1 MCLVSPAPGGCCGGG
16 GGGGGLVAPALV
28 KVYDQLLC
36 MMYSHG

>member
-1 MCLVSPAPGGCCGGG
+1 MGGG
-16 GGGGGLVAPALV
+16 GGGGGVVAPAWV